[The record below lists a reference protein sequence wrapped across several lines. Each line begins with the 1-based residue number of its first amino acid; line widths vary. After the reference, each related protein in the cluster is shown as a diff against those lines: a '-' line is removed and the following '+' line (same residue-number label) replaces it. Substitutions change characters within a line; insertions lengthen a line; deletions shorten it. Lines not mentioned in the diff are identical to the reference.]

1 MHNVQFISVNVINTN
16 NDIVHKF
23 INTNHIQQIYQSGT
37 NIIIELTDYT
47 SLVIPDLN
55 VHVFMDRFK

>member
-1 MHNVQFISVNVINTN
+1 MQNVQFISVNVINTN
-16 NDIVHKF
+16 NDIVQKF

-37 NIIIELTDYT
+37 NIIIELSDYT

-55 VHVFMDRFK
+55 VLVFMDRFK

>member
-16 NDIVHKF
+16 NDIVQKF
-23 INTNHIQQIYQSGT
+23 INTNHIQQIYQAGT
-37 NIIIELTDYT
+37 NIILELSDYT
-47 SLVIPDLN
+47 SIVIPDLN